1 MFKIL
6 LLLISINF
14 LIADDLN
21 IKIIKDIEF
30 KNGFG
35 QIEARPIL
43 KNVNKDVKVL
53 GEFNVENNGNVVI
66 KIDKVVYDGKI
77 YNLSEEFNSK
87 RRLKNPKTA
96 KLNTN
101 SKIKLSGGSH
111 PEILAIL
118 NGEVNPLVA
127 TQNNKAPSNTNN
139 TNNTSNTDISRS
151 NNRGSSS
158 NGTNRGSYSSNY
170 PILGSNN
177 LNDIN
182 RVNSSNNPN
191 LNTLNNDCKGP
202 EVKDGMAYVYVKV
215 NGECQR
221 KATTTNNI
229 YKKQNTST
237 CPNKVDFNNLKV
249 SIGEE
254 EYTNIGDIEYKIKS
268 CSYNNNLP
276 LNKTTESCKVIPNF
290 ENKTGIVQK
299 QYWYVLNNEKINVG
313 SCTPTKEIISLY
325 DDDYNT
331 CKYRFDFDRGNA
343 IKQTQWYYIYENKR
357 NNIGECVDV
366 SKSKLNLMTYPL
378 FENTQGCPCNEV
390 DGANLCQSKLVFNGM
405 NNTKENATQC
415 RYINTQGIKL
425 INEFE
430 GKYAFKE
437 SSKQA
442 IKKINQYF
450 IGNNGERV
458 YVARDKE
465 TNIAFPYIEESC
477 GWEHDNE
484 KRLSY
489 HKSRIYIED
498 EELRNINLNN
508 ELSKFVNGNKYEIK
522 SCKANIDAVLYW
534 QEQLDLIVGKKTKEY
549 KRQVLIPQNL
559 EENAIKWSIPLLK
572 RKVNNKDVIPTTED
586 KQIPKWDSN
595 FKANNLNIKEETKY
609 TKWFTLSAFG
619 VKPNKWNFEFRNAS
633 LEKAPALP
641 NYFSIGWTR
650 QSYKTTERQCEGGG
664 GRDDNDRGRPRN
676 CKDVEVTKYREIPLN
691 NPLNTNTLLTH
702 TYSINLPK
710 SIVVKPTNIVMNENI
725 IFTKEPDSIEYK
737 IIKKETLD
745 SNKECIKDESTKEC
759 KLADT
764 QTYTKG
770 VTFTPDYSNVVNV
783 NEERYCKNNEIQS
796 FEDIEENVFS
806 PRAKRENESYY
817 DYIQDI
823 KNEALN
829 VNNYSKV
836 VTKVTCKIE
845 GNESKNINAYLIGA
859 LINQNKPNSLTKLE
873 IETLENM
880 QIELVEGDTWW
891 EKRGLDGKY
900 GKKQILKTTFNT
912 KKNWANNQTIYEY
925 EMYRPFRR
933 PDGSIFKLYERQGFF
948 TEPQVVECLNCNK
961 NKKLN

>member
-66 KIDKVVYDGKI
+66 KIDKVVYDGKK

-118 NGEVNPLVA
+118 NGESKVRDTTN
-127 TQNNKAPSNTNN
+127 TSSNTNN
-139 TNNTSNTDISRS
+139 TNNKSNTDISRS

-415 RYINTQGIKL
+415 RYINTQGIEL

-845 GNESKNINAYLIGA
+845 GNEDKNINAYLIGA
-859 LINQNKPNSLTKLE
+859 LINQNKSNSLTKLE

-891 EKRGLDGKY
+891 EKRGLDGRY
-900 GKKQILKTTFNT
+900 GKKLILKTTFNT

-948 TEPQVVECLNCNK
+948 TEPQVVECLNCSK